1 MTPTSIALPAR
12 DEIRRRLR
20 QRLPELAQRYGVVK
34 LHLFGSYG
42 RGEQRPGSDVDHEVG
57 AKRHLLVE
65 IDNPQLTLLQ
75 FVELRDFLSDLLGV
89 PVDLV
94 EKETLKPVLGEQIL
108 REAEP
113 V

>member
-1 MTPTSIALPAR
+1 MAPTSVALPSR
-12 DEIRRRLR
+12 DEIRQILH
-20 QRLPELAQRYGVVK
+20 QHLPELARRYGVVS
-34 LHLFGSYG
+34 LRLFGSYG
-42 RGEQRPGSDVDHEVG
+42 RGEQQPGSDVD
-57 AKRHLLVE
+57 LLVE

-89 PVDLV
+89 SVDLV
-94 EKETLKPVLGEQIL
+94 EKETLKPVLGAQIL